1 MYTPRNTETITESV
15 RNLKDYL
22 INTTETNEYG
32 AIVAV
37 RTNKKIAL
45 ELLLNNESTVKDGC
59 VRYFQIKDIGLGVY
73 EVKLRESGKINTYK
87 VDSWERQVVANPNG
101 GPGSVVFWLKNFH
114 LTFWWGYGKVFSVLM
129 TLWWA
134 TRC

>member
-1 MYTPRNTETITESV
+1 MYTPHKTETETESV
-15 RNLKDYL
+15 RDLKNYL
-22 INTTETNEYG
+22 INTTETNKYG

-45 ELLLNNESTVKDGC
+45 ELLLNNESTVKNGC

-73 EVKLRESGKINTYK
+73 EVKLRESGKINTFK

-101 GPGSVVFWLKNFH
+101 GPGSEVF
-114 LTFWWGYGKVFSVLM
+114 
-129 TLWWA
+129 
-134 TRC
+134 